1 MIFAFCAA
9 VFCVLPARGEDVE
22 TARAAARSIAS
33 ASQQS
38 SVGREQRTNI
48 PTKSTQ
54 QVSGRT
60 AAEDVSVRSATPRAS
75 VVAPR
80 ATTSVQSREI
90 STRSAVAP
98 RSAISTGQNLSAARS
113 NVQAS
118 PVRFG
123 TGQGATQSMRGT
135 TTSRAAVTAA
145 RAVGTPAAGYKVCR
159 ETFFQ
164 CMDEFCANKNAQLKR
179 CACSSRVHEFDNIRK
194 TLDDVEEK
202 MLDFNERLLAVNMD
216 KEDAVAMSSA
226 TEGEKAFATDDKSES
241 QSILDG
247 IMKKLQSA
255 NTETAT
261 SNNLST
267 INLSMD
273 ANVFDT
279 IDSDLGIQT
288 TTKEGEDLYNAALPT
303 CLEMATEVCTADEI
317 PTAQNAYVAAIE
329 QDCNTVS
336 KTYTSL
342 KDKAVEK
349 VREGGALLEMSRL
362 NNQQTRNADDILTCK
377 KKMLDAL
384 TDSAVCGENL
394 GKCLDWSGRYINPST
409 GSAILTSDLTELDN
423 MIRRPTGDEK
433 WAKVGSND
441 KFVTFLGTKK
451 KYIEPAMKNCEGLES
466 VVWTAFLEDALAQIK
481 LAQGQKLEDMRQ
493 SCTTI
498 TTECMTN
505 ASGSLVDFDSRALS
519 VFGVYYDKNVNQ
531 VCSQIKNACTAL
543 INHVGTD
550 SSWGDA
556 IGNITTTK
564 TLDQIVTTCTEVGKN
579 CIIRNCMNLESKFGL
594 CQSQTAIMR
603 TNILNHNASNPCW
616 DEVSNCVAST
626 GTTSISKIM
635 TDTGRF
641 GTLDTTT
648 GNTIESFLDTLG
660 TSYTIYTRGA
670 LSTSV
675 GNPTGLHL
683 WCNQGSNNTT
693 DLCRITE
700 RIWGNCTDNPAGGS
714 GTILQSGRQS
724 SSLLAWFA
732 SNTNSS
738 CNGTACNPGEI
749 VSNQGCALPSLLAS
763 DMSYCPMTPTPHN
776 RFNVVGSSLVGYDI
790 TGNWDN
796 SNWTNC
802 CTTAQKDE
810 FGNCCMGS
818 SATMTGFNFDTPS
831 GLGASPHVCTDGTTN
846 IAEFITAI
854 PVTSPPGSSPNHLV
868 CVGGSVNW
876 NTSGT
881 ASGNFPNG
889 DKAICSG
896 KLMILNTSTGLYL
909 TPDAT
914 ENYATASYNI
924 VGGTCVYGT
933 SGVDT
938 WTPSVSGLTCNKIT
952 GQPTTASNDLFI
964 SY

>member
-1 MIFAFCAA
+1 MIFAFYAA
-9 VFCVLPARGEDVE
+9 VFCVLPARGDDVE

-54 QVSGRT
+54 QVSTRN
-60 AAEDVSVRSATPRAS
+60 AADDVSVRSAAPRAS

-80 ATTSVQSREI
+80 AATSVLPREI

-98 RSAISTGQNLSAARS
+98 RGAISSGQNLSAPRS
-113 NVQAS
+113 NVLAS
-118 PVRFG
+118 PARFG
-123 TGQGATQSMRGT
+123 TGQGAMQSTRGT
-135 TTSRAAVTAA
+135 TISRAAVTAA
-145 RAVGTPAAGYKVCR
+145 RAVGAPTAGYKVCR

-179 CACSSRVHEFDNIRK
+179 CACSVRVHEFDNIRK
-194 TLDDVEEK
+194 TLDEVEEK
-202 MLDFNERLLAVNMD
+202 MLDFNERLLAVSMD

-226 TEGEKAFATDDKSES
+226 TEGEKAFAADDKSES
-241 QSILDG
+241 KNILDG

-255 NTETAT
+255 NTDTAT
-261 SNNLST
+261 NNSLST
-267 INLSMD
+267 ISLSMD

-279 IDSDLGIQT
+279 IDSQLGIQT
-288 TTKEGEDLYNAALPT
+288 TAKEGENLYNAALPT
-303 CLEMATEVCTADEI
+303 CLEMAAEVCTADEI
-317 PTAQNAYVAAIE
+317 PTAQNAYLAAIE

-336 KTYTSL
+336 KTYASL

-362 NNQQTRNADDILTCK
+362 NNQQTRNADDILVCK

-409 GSAILTSDLTELDN
+409 GSAILTSNLAGLDN

-433 WAKVGSND
+433 WAKVAGND

-481 LAQGQKLEDMRQ
+481 LAQGKKLEDMRQ

-531 VCSQIKNACTAL
+531 ICSQIKNACTAL
-543 INHVGTD
+543 INNVGTD
-550 SSWGDA
+550 SSWGEA
-556 IGNITTTK
+556 IGNITTNK

-594 CQSQTAIMR
+594 CQSPTAIMR

-616 DEVSNCVAST
+616 DEVSNCVNST
-626 GTTSISKIM
+626 GTTSISKII

-641 GTLDTTT
+641 GTLMSGDIVEMFN
-648 GNTIESFLDTLG
+648 GSEIYRRNSANTSI
-660 TSYTIYTRGA
+660 
-670 LSTSV
+670 
-675 GNPTGLHL
+675 GNPTGIHL
-683 WCNQGSNNTT
+683 WCNQGSDNAVT

-700 RIWGNCTDNPAGGS
+700 RIWGNCTDNPASGN
-714 GTILQSGRQS
+714 GTILQTGLQS
-724 SSLLAWFA
+724 NSLLAWFA

-738 CNGTACNPGEI
+738 CNGTACNPGEV
-749 VSNQGCALPSLLAS
+749 VSNQGCALPSLLSS
-763 DMSYCPMTPTPHN
+763 DMSYCPTTPPPTD
-776 RFNVVGSSLVGYDI
+776 RFNVIGSSLVGYDI

-796 SNWTNC
+796 ANWTNC
-802 CTTAQKDE
+802 CTTGQKDG
-810 FGNCCMGS
+810 FGNCCIGS
-818 SATMTGFNFDTPS
+818 AGTMTAVGFEPVPSLGTGTDVCTPNGGGTEYITSTSVQSPS
-831 GLGASPHVCTDGTTN
+831 GY
-846 IAEFITAI
+846 
-854 PVTSPPGSSPNHLV
+854 SSPNRLV

-876 NTSGT
+876 SAPGT
-881 ASGNFPNG
+881 ATGDFPNG
-889 DKAICSG
+889 DTATCSG
-896 KLMILNTSTGLYL
+896 RLMILNASTGLYL

-914 ENYATASYNI
+914 QNYATASYNI
-924 VGGTCVYGT
+924 VGGQCVYGM
-933 SGVDT
+933 SGTGAT
-938 WTPSVSGLTCNKIT
+938 WTPSVSGLACDKLP
-952 GQPTTASNDLFI
+952 GQPSAASNNLFI